1 MELGFWGYEAEP
13 MSATHLVKLGDLI
26 EVQHGYAF
34 ESVGFQESG
43 EFALLTP
50 GNFHEEG
57 GFRRQGTQQKRY
69 AGVVDPKWILK
80 PGAILVAM
88 TEQAAGLLGAAIRIP
103 EDDQWLHNQRMGLV
117 EIKCPDRLCAGYL
130 YHWFNSASARKLIS
144 VAASGTK
151 VRDSSPSQIYSLHLS
166 LPDRRTQLRAAETL
180 DEWYAAIEK
189 TSSLLLVLE
198 RRKQGL
204 MQQLLTGGRRLK
216 GFKGK
221 WKLLRADKLFTEISV
236 RNQTAKDPLLSVTQD
251 RGVIPRDMLVG
262 RVTMPAGTVDAFKL
276 VERDNFVISLRS
288 FQGGLEH
295 SAYRGL
301 VSPAYTVL
309 QASEEIHPAFF
320 RHYFKSTDFVKRLSV
335 AVVGIRDGK
344 QISYTDF
351 RSIKLPL
358 PPMAEQQ
365 ALTELLDLADQDI
378 ALCRERLDGLQC
390 QKRALMQKLLSGEW
404 RFPESPVQ
412 SEPLSKKGLQPP
424 NNVRKKLSKR

>member
-1 MELGFWGYEAEP
+1 MG
-13 MSATHLVKLGDLI
+13 
-26 EVQHGYAF
+26 HGVCGEDYMTRAPTLNVGAVITSTQYGL
-34 ESVGFQESG
+34 SVAS
-43 EFALLTP
+43 
-50 GNFHEEG
+50 EEG
-57 GFRRQGTQQKRY
+57 GGTPIVGMKDIQDGRVNLNPEARVNLSPEDFQKYRLLKGDILLNRTNSPSLVGKAAIVEDDADVVFASYLVRLTVDRQKASPEYINFWLNSDRGQKQIKALATRAVSQANLNPTTFCEHFYLPIPGLCTQQNIAAALK
-69 AGVVDPKWILK
+69 AWDDATAKLGVLI
-80 PGAILVAM
+80 
-88 TEQAAGLLGAAIRIP
+88 AA
-103 EDDQWLHNQRMGLV
+103 
-117 EIKCPDRLCAGYL
+117 
-130 YHWFNSASARKLIS
+130 
-144 VAASGTK
+144 
-151 VRDSSPSQIYSLHLS
+151 
-166 LPDRRTQLRAAETL
+166 
-180 DEWYAAIEK
+180 
-189 TSSLLLVLE
+189 LE

-204 MQQLLTGGRRLK
+204 MQQLLTGRRRLK

-236 RNQTAKDPLLSVTQD
+236 RNQTAEEQLLSVTQD

-276 VERDNFVISLRS
+276 VEQDNFVISLRS

-309 QASEEIHPAFF
+309 QASDEIHPAFF

-358 PPMAEQQ
+358 PPMAEQK
-365 ALTELLDLADQDI
+365 ALNELLDLAEQDI
-378 ALCRERLDGLQC
+378 VLCRERLEGLQR

-404 RFPESPVQ
+404 RFPESPAH
-412 SEPLSKKGLQPP
+412 SKPLSEKGLQPSIT
-424 NNVRKKLSKR
+424 VRKQLSKK

>member
-1 MELGFWGYEAEP
+1 MKQPMQTVELQDLVRFASGGTPSKANEANWGGDVP
-13 MSATHLVKLGDLI
+13 WLSAKDLKRLNLHDSQDHLTAQGAKGCTLAAPGSILVLVRGMTLLKDLPLGVVMREMAFNQDVKALI
-26 EVQHGYAF
+26 PNADIRPHYLAYILISRKQELLQLVETAGHGTGRLDTDILKSFAVELPGLAQQDKF
-34 ESVGFQESG
+34 IEMVGVWDAAIDATS
-43 EFALLTP
+43 ALLST
-50 GNFHEEG
+50 
-57 GFRRQGTQQKRY
+57 
-69 AGVVDPKWILK
+69 
-80 PGAILVAM
+80 
-88 TEQAAGLLGAAIRIP
+88 
-103 EDDQWLHNQRMGLV
+103 
-117 EIKCPDRLCAGYL
+117 
-130 YHWFNSASARKLIS
+130 
-144 VAASGTK
+144 
-151 VRDSSPSQIYSLHLS
+151 
-166 LPDRRTQLRAAETL
+166 
-180 DEWYAAIEK
+180 
-189 TSSLLLVLE
+189 LE

-204 MQQLLTGGRRLK
+204 MQQLLTGRKRLK

-221 WKLLRADKLFTEISV
+221 WKLLRADKLFTEISI
-236 RNQTAKDPLLSVTQD
+236 RNQTAEEPLLSVTQD

-309 QASEEIHPAFF
+309 QASDDIHPAYF

-358 PPMAEQQ
+358 PPMAEQM
-365 ALTELLDLADQDI
+365 AMTELLDLADQDI
-378 ALCRERLDGLQC
+378 GLCRARLAALQT

-404 RFPESPVQ
+404 QVPAQPVQ
-412 SEPLSKKGLQPP
+412 PAKRKPASKKGL
-424 NNVRKKLSKR
+424 

>member
-1 MELGFWGYEAEP
+1 MKTKLVDIATVQTGLSK
-13 MSATHLVKLGDLI
+13 SAARQGEFVSRPYLRVANVQDGHLDLSEVKYIDVPVSQQERFRLLAGDLLLTEGGDFDKLGRGCLWRG
-26 EVQHGYAF
+26 EVENCVHQNHVF
-34 ESVGFQESG
+34 VVRVKESS
-43 EFALLTP
+43 LLTP
-50 GNFHEEG
+50 SFLALLVQSDRSRAYFVSCAKHTTNLASINSSQLKQLPVLLPPLAE
-57 GFRRQGTQQKRY
+57 QNK
-69 AGVVDPKWILK
+69 ILQ
-80 PGAILVAM
+80 M
-88 TEQAAGLLGAAIRIP
+88 TEECSRGTDTAAALLNA
-103 EDDQWLHNQRMGLV
+103 
-117 EIKCPDRLCAGYL
+117 
-130 YHWFNSASARKLIS
+130 
-144 VAASGTK
+144 
-151 VRDSSPSQIYSLHLS
+151 
-166 LPDRRTQLRAAETL
+166 
-180 DEWYAAIEK
+180 
-189 TSSLLLVLE
+189 LE

-204 MQQLLTGGRRLK
+204 MQQLLTGRRRLK

-236 RNQTAKDPLLSVTQD
+236 RNQTAEEQLLSVTQD

-309 QASEEIHPAFF
+309 QASDEIHPAFF

-365 ALTELLDLADQDI
+365 ALNELLDLADQDI
-378 ALCRERLDGLQC
+378 ALCRGRLEGLQH

-404 RFPESPVQ
+404 RLPESPAQ
-412 SEPLSKKGLQPP
+412 SKPISRKGL
-424 NNVRKKLSKR
+424 

>member
-1 MELGFWGYEAEP
+1 MKTIPLGKIANVATGGTPVRDTPEYWGGSIPWVGTGEIDFNIIQSHTDHLTQKGLDASAAKLLPKGTLLMAMYGQGATRGKVGILGFDA
-13 MSATHLVKLGDLI
+13 AT
-26 EVQHGYAF
+26 
-34 ESVGFQESG
+34 
-43 EFALLTP
+43 
-50 GNFHEEG
+50 N
-57 GFRRQGTQQKRY
+57 
-69 AGVVDPKWILK
+69 
-80 PGAILVAM
+80 
-88 TEQAAGLLGAAIRIP
+88 QACAAITPKNGTVESEFLFHVLEASYTRIRRLSNIGGQDNLNTTLIREIPIPVLSKP
-103 EDDQWLHNQRMGLV
+103 ERETV
-117 EIKCPDRLCAGYL
+117 
-130 YHWFNSASARKLIS
+130 
-144 VAASGTK
+144 VAAAREWADGIQKT
-151 VRDSSPSQIYSLHLS
+151 
-166 LPDRRTQLRAAETL
+166 ETL
-180 DEWYAAIEK
+180 L
-189 TSSLLLVLE
+189 SVLE

-204 MQQLLTGGRRLK
+204 MQQLLTGRRRLK

-236 RNQTAKDPLLSVTQD
+236 RKQTADEALLSVTQD

-262 RVTMPAGTVDAFKL
+262 RVTMPAGAVDAFKL

-309 QASEEIHPAFF
+309 QASEDIHPAFF

-365 ALTELLDLADQDI
+365 SLTELLDLAEQDI
-378 ALCRERLDGLQC
+378 ALCRERLEELQR

-404 RFPESPVQ
+404 RLPEAPTQ
-412 SEPLSKKGLQPP
+412 NKPASKKGLQRP
-424 NNVRKKLSKR
+424 NNVRK

>member
-1 MELGFWGYEAEP
+1 VKTIPLGKIANVATGGTPVRDTPEYWGGSIPWVGTGEIDFNIIQSHTDHLTQKGLDASAAKLLPKGTLLMAMYGQGATRGKVGILGFDA
-13 MSATHLVKLGDLI
+13 AT
-26 EVQHGYAF
+26 
-34 ESVGFQESG
+34 
-43 EFALLTP
+43 
-50 GNFHEEG
+50 N
-57 GFRRQGTQQKRY
+57 
-69 AGVVDPKWILK
+69 
-80 PGAILVAM
+80 
-88 TEQAAGLLGAAIRIP
+88 QACAAITPKNGTVESEFLFHVLEASYTRIRRLSNIGGQDNLNTTLIREIPIPVLSKP
-103 EDDQWLHNQRMGLV
+103 ERETV
-117 EIKCPDRLCAGYL
+117 
-130 YHWFNSASARKLIS
+130 
-144 VAASGTK
+144 VAAAREWADGIQKT
-151 VRDSSPSQIYSLHLS
+151 
-166 LPDRRTQLRAAETL
+166 ETL
-180 DEWYAAIEK
+180 L
-189 TSSLLLVLE
+189 SVLE

-204 MQQLLTGGRRLK
+204 MQQLLTGRRRLK

-236 RNQTAKDPLLSVTQD
+236 RKQTADEALLSVTQD

-262 RVTMPAGTVDAFKL
+262 RVTMPAGAVDAFKL

-309 QASEEIHPAFF
+309 QASEDIHPAFF

-335 AVVGIRDGK
+335 AVVGIRDRK

-365 ALTELLDLADQDI
+365 SLTELLDLAEQDI
-378 ALCRERLDGLQC
+378 ALCRERLEELQR

-404 RFPESPVQ
+404 RLPEAPTQ
-412 SEPLSKKGLQPP
+412 NKPASKKGLQPP
-424 NNVRKKLSKR
+424 NNVRK

>member
-1 MELGFWGYEAEP
+1 MGLEVCGGDSMTDAPILNVGAVVSSTQYGLSDPSDESGNIPLVGMKDIQDGRVNLNP
-13 MSATHLVKLGDLI
+13 MARVSLSSEDFEKYRLLKGDILLNRTNSPSLVGKAAIVDEDADVVFASYLVRVTVDRQKAAPEYINYWINSDRGQKQIKALATRAISQANLNPTTFCDHFYLPVPGLQAQQHIAAVIKAWDDTTGKLGSLI
-26 EVQHGYAF
+26 
-34 ESVGFQESG
+34 
-43 EFALLTP
+43 
-50 GNFHEEG
+50 
-57 GFRRQGTQQKRY
+57 
-69 AGVVDPKWILK
+69 
-80 PGAILVAM
+80 VA
-88 TEQAAGLLGAAIRIP
+88 
-103 EDDQWLHNQRMGLV
+103 
-117 EIKCPDRLCAGYL
+117 
-130 YHWFNSASARKLIS
+130 
-144 VAASGTK
+144 
-151 VRDSSPSQIYSLHLS
+151 
-166 LPDRRTQLRAAETL
+166 
-180 DEWYAAIEK
+180 
-189 TSSLLLVLE
+189 LE

-204 MQQLLTGGRRLK
+204 MQQLLTGRRRLK

-236 RNQTAKDPLLSVTQD
+236 RNQATEERLLSVTQD

-309 QASEEIHPAFF
+309 QASDEIHPAFF

-358 PPMAEQQ
+358 PPLHEQI
-365 ALTELLDLADQDI
+365 ALNQLLDLADQDI
-378 ALCRERLDGLQC
+378 ALCRERLVSLQL
-390 QKRALMQKLLSGEW
+390 QKRALMQKLLSGDW
-404 RFPESPVQ
+404 RLPEKAATGKS
-412 SEPLSKKGLQPP
+412 SSKKGLQP
-424 NNVRKKLSKR
+424 NKTGRKQLSKK

>member
-1 MELGFWGYEAEP
+1 MWIGFGVWRD
-13 MSATHLVKLGDLI
+13 MSWPTVGLLEVASISAKLVDPKD
-26 EVQHGYAF
+26 
-34 ESVGFQESG
+34 S
-43 EFALLTP
+43 
-50 GNFHEEG
+50 
-57 GFRRQGTQQKRY
+57 RY
-69 AGVVDPKWILK
+69 AGMPLIAPDHVESETGRILAFQSAQAQEAISGKYLVEPADVIYSKIRPYLMKVAIPGREVLCSADMYPVQCGEKILPEYLKQVLLGNPFTQFAISCSNRTGIPKVNREELAQFRFRLPNLETQKSISSKANDWA
-80 PGAILVAM
+80 GAIA
-88 TEQAAGLLGAAIRIP
+88 TTNALLG
-103 EDDQWLHNQRMGLV
+103 
-117 EIKCPDRLCAGYL
+117 
-130 YHWFNSASARKLIS
+130 
-144 VAASGTK
+144 
-151 VRDSSPSQIYSLHLS
+151 
-166 LPDRRTQLRAAETL
+166 
-180 DEWYAAIEK
+180 
-189 TSSLLLVLE
+189 VLE

-204 MQQLLTGGRRLK
+204 MQQLLTGRRRLK

-236 RNQTAKDPLLSVTQD
+236 RKQTADEALLSVTQD

-262 RVTMPAGTVDAFKL
+262 RVTMPAGAVDAFKL

-309 QASEEIHPAFF
+309 QASEDIHPAFF

-365 ALTELLDLADQDI
+365 SLTELLDLAEQDI
-378 ALCRERLDGLQC
+378 ALCRERLEELQR

-404 RFPESPVQ
+404 RLPEAPTQ
-412 SEPLSKKGLQPP
+412 NKPASKKGLQPP
-424 NNVRKKLSKR
+424 NNVRK

>member
-1 MELGFWGYEAEP
+1 MKTIPLGKIANVATGGTPVRDTPEYWGGSIPWVGTGEIDFNIIQSHTDHLTQKGLDASAAKLLPKGTLLMAMYGQGATRGKVGILGFDA
-13 MSATHLVKLGDLI
+13 AT
-26 EVQHGYAF
+26 
-34 ESVGFQESG
+34 
-43 EFALLTP
+43 
-50 GNFHEEG
+50 N
-57 GFRRQGTQQKRY
+57 
-69 AGVVDPKWILK
+69 
-80 PGAILVAM
+80 
-88 TEQAAGLLGAAIRIP
+88 QACAAITPKNGTVESEFLFHVLEASYTRIRRLSNIGGQDNLNTTLIREIPIPVLSKP
-103 EDDQWLHNQRMGLV
+103 ERETV
-117 EIKCPDRLCAGYL
+117 
-130 YHWFNSASARKLIS
+130 
-144 VAASGTK
+144 VAAAREWADGIQKT
-151 VRDSSPSQIYSLHLS
+151 
-166 LPDRRTQLRAAETL
+166 ETL
-180 DEWYAAIEK
+180 L
-189 TSSLLLVLE
+189 SVLE

-204 MQQLLTGGRRLK
+204 MQQLLTGRRRLK

-236 RNQTAKDPLLSVTQD
+236 RKQTADEALLSVTQD

-262 RVTMPAGTVDAFKL
+262 RVTMPAGAVDAFKL

-309 QASEEIHPAFF
+309 QASEDIHPAFF

-365 ALTELLDLADQDI
+365 SLTELLDLAEQDI
-378 ALCRERLDGLQC
+378 ALCRERLEELQR

-404 RFPESPVQ
+404 RLPEAPTQ
-412 SEPLSKKGLQPP
+412 NKPASKKGLQPP
-424 NNVRKKLSKR
+424 NNVRK

>member
-1 MELGFWGYEAEP
+1 MNNSCRINSLAQQDQFIEMVGVWD
-13 MSATHLVKLGDLI
+13 SAIDATSALV
-26 EVQHGYAF
+26 
-34 ESVGFQESG
+34 
-43 EFALLTP
+43 
-50 GNFHEEG
+50 
-57 GFRRQGTQQKRY
+57 
-69 AGVVDPKWILK
+69 
-80 PGAILVAM
+80 
-88 TEQAAGLLGAAIRIP
+88 
-103 EDDQWLHNQRMGLV
+103 
-117 EIKCPDRLCAGYL
+117 
-130 YHWFNSASARKLIS
+130 SA
-144 VAASGTK
+144 
-151 VRDSSPSQIYSLHLS
+151 
-166 LPDRRTQLRAAETL
+166 
-180 DEWYAAIEK
+180 
-189 TSSLLLVLE
+189 LE

-204 MQQLLTGGRRLK
+204 MQQLLTGRRRLK

-221 WKLLRADKLFTEISV
+221 WKLLRADNLFTEIST
-236 RNQTAKDPLLSVTQD
+236 RNQTAEEQLLSVTQD

-309 QASEEIHPAFF
+309 QASDEIHPAYF

-358 PPMAEQQ
+358 PPMAEQM
-365 ALTELLDLADQDI
+365 AMTELLDLADQDI
-378 ALCRERLDGLQC
+378 ALCLARLAALQT

-404 RFPESPVQ
+404 QVPTQPAKSKVT
-412 SEPLSKKGLQPP
+412 SKKGL
-424 NNVRKKLSKR
+424 